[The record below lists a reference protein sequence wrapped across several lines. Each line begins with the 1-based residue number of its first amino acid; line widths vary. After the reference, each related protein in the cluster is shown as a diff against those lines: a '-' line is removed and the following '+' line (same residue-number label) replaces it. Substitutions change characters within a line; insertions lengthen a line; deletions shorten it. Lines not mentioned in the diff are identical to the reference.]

1 MRMIQIKEGKEPYY
15 ATDEWLEQ
23 YDYTSKIVLACAIN
37 KIEVP
42 ANAPQTEFVKHNWN
56 DWNYETM
63 SMMTRFVEFS
73 NPQLEAAFLI
83 TNMQYV
89 EKIVEPFA
97 ESVE

>member
-1 MRMIQIKEGKEPYY
+1 MRLIQIKEGKDPYY
-15 ATDEWLEQ
+15 ATDEWLDQ
-23 YDYTSKIVLACAIN
+23 YDYSSKIELACAIN
-37 KIEVP
+37 NMEIPED
-42 ANAPQTEFVKHNWN
+42 APRTEFVKHNWN

-73 NPQLEAAFLI
+73 NPTLEAIFLL
-83 TNMQYV
+83 TNMQHV